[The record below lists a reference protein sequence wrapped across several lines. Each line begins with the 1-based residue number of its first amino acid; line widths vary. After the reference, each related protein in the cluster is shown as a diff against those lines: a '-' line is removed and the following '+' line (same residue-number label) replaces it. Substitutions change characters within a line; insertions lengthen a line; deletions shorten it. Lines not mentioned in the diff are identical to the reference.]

1 MTPLGEQ
8 VLDAVTAFLKLFCK
22 SARMHERRSLK
33 TGKSTAYYQVS
44 VRVRLHALM
53 PAHRVA
59 LQIYGYAEF
68 YVRTSCDGVHMNPR
82 QSVSSGA
89 YAEARRRFHWLI
101 GATGMPRPAALS

>member
-1 MTPLGEQ
+1 MLRATRFEITPSIKRHVTDTMTPLGEQ

-53 PAHRVA
+53 PAHRGA

-68 YVRTSCDGVHMNPR
+68 YVRM
-82 QSVSSGA
+82 
-89 YAEARRRFHWLI
+89 
-101 GATGMPRPAALS
+101 